1 MIYNDDCYSSDVVVV
16 VAAAAVDSFDN
27 YNYLVS
33 HQRCVVVERSARH
46 YLENCRPYPYH
57 FYHFA
62 AGAGFWLLQLS
73 QPCDREEPE
82 PEMSRTNMLSADAL
96 Q

>member
-16 VAAAAVDSFDN
+16 VAAAVDSFD
-27 YNYLVS
+27 NYLVS

-82 PEMSRTNMLSADAL
+82 MSRTNMLSADAL